1 MLKSSTTQVSLKNIV
16 LSALTTMFLFGAT
29 AQVMAADAETKV
41 IAKDATTKDM
51 KAPADADFTKLDV
64 NADGKVSL
72 KEAVKDKTLSSS
84 FDVVDANKDGNI
96 AGDEYASF
104 KAAKSMD
111 SVAPTGTAP
120 TEAPAS
126 KY

>member
-29 AQVMAADAETKV
+29 AQVIAAEAEKVAADA
-41 IAKDATTKDM
+41 ATKDM

-72 KEAVKDKTLSSS
+72 KESVKDKSLSSS
-84 FDVVDANKDGNI
+84 FDVVDANKDGSI
-96 AGDEYASF
+96 AGDEYASY

-111 SVAPTGTAP
+111 GAAPTGAAP

>member
-1 MLKSSTTQVSLKNIV
+1 MLNSSTTQVSLKNIV
-16 LSALTTMFLFGAT
+16 LSALTTMFLLGAT
-29 AQVMAADAETKV
+29 AQVMAADADAKV
-41 IAKDATTKDM
+41 AADATTKDM

-64 NADGKVSL
+64 NADSKVSL
-72 KEAVKDKTLSSS
+72 KEAVKDKTLASS

-96 AGDEYASF
+96 AADEYASY

-111 SVAPTGTAP
+111 SAAPTGAAP